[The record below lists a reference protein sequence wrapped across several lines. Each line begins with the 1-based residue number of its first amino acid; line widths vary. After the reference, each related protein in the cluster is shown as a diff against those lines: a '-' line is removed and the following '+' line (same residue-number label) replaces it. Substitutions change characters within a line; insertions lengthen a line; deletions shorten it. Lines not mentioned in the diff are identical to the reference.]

1 MPGGLRKNKRLEQN
15 GNGSVA
21 IRWLRRQQ
29 REFNVLKRI

>member
-1 MPGGLRKNKRLEQN
+1 MPGGLLKNKRLEQN

-29 REFNVLKRI
+29 REFSVS